1 MAEGWTKMVFLP
13 TDAPRMSKW
22 LSQGAQV
29 SVVACRKCGLLHMYT
44 DVEKVEEMTGE
55 GETRVA
61 NQSAHVIA
69 QPCRGLVGSQ
79 PVYYLWQES
88 NHKRV

>member
-1 MAEGWTKMVFLP
+1 MIFLP

-22 LSQGAQV
+22 FSQGARV

-55 GETRVA
+55 GEGR
-61 NQSAHVIA
+61 
-69 QPCRGLVGSQ
+69 CRKCRYILKGLTVPRCPEYGE
-79 PVYYLWQES
+79 PI
-88 NHKRV
+88 